1 MESLILQLSD
11 IHLKGDQKGMFDV
24 QGNLDAVLADAGKQ
38 YNHYNLIVLTGDL
51 VDDAT
56 VEDYTNLFEGL
67 QRVFGAD
74 LPKEFQPAIL
84 VTPGNH
90 DNRAALEE
98 AFTIFRKKFSYL
110 YDRNAHFEFRF
121 DGSFNVPGQAIAF
134 AKGKNSDARL
144 CLLDTAHKDYPVEG
158 LFRLLAMPDI
168 GEQPMIA
175 FTHMPLVRPFH
186 RFMNQEQF
194 TLPVNF
200 GFVRVL
206 MKSAKVTTVCCGHYH
221 HANTKICYR
230 TGLIQYT
237 APAIQMQIDPYT
249 KDFNASGKYPGYNIV
264 HCASTGALVETR
276 FQNHKEDPK
285 DEA

>member
-24 QGNLDAVLADAGKQ
+24 QGNLDAVIGDAGNQ
-38 YNHYNLIVLTGDL
+38 CHHYNLIVLTGDL

-56 VEDYTNLFEGL
+56 VEDYTNLLEGL
-67 QRVFGAD
+67 QRAFGVG
-74 LPKEFQPAIL
+74 LPESLQPAIL

-98 AFTIFRKKFSYL
+98 AFTAFRNKFSYL
-110 YDRNAHFEFRF
+110 YNQNAYFEFRF
-121 DGSFNVPGQAIAF
+121 SGSFNVPGQAIAF
-134 AKGKNSDARL
+134 AKSKVDNTRL
-144 CLLDTAHKDYPVEG
+144 CLLDTAHKEYPVEG
-158 LFRLLAMPDI
+158 LFRLLAMPDV
-168 GEQPMIA
+168 GTNSMTA

-186 RFMNQEQF
+186 RFMNQERF
-194 TLPVNF
+194 TLPVNLE
-200 GFVRVL
+200 FVRVL

-221 HANTKICYR
+221 HANTKICHR

-264 HCASTGALVETR
+264 RCNETGALVETR
-276 FQNHKEDPK
+276 FQKRMEDSK